1 MIKLI
6 EQLQQ
11 LERLDALIR
20 RKSTGSP
27 KELARKFS
35 VSERTVYNLLEG
47 LKLMG
52 AEIEYC
58 HSRCSYCYKTQMEFR
73 YGYTLSPTHSRA
85 VNGGQSFFGNFQEL
99 QNICRN
105 ALHL

>member
-1 MIKLI
+1 MKLI
-6 EQLQQ
+6 QQLQQ

-35 VSERTVYNLLEG
+35 VSERTVYNLLEA
-47 LKLMG
+47 LRQMG

-58 HSRCSYCYKTQMEFR
+58 HSRCSYYYKLQMKFR
-73 YGYTLSPTHSRA
+73 YGFIVDSSMDGK
-85 VNGGQSFFGNFQEL
+85 VKGGQFFVDDFFVL
-99 QNICRN
+99 QNICSES
-105 ALHL
+105 LHF

>member
-1 MIKLI
+1 MMKLI
-6 EQLQQ
+6 QQLQQ

-35 VSERTVYNLLEG
+35 VSERTIYNLLEV
-47 LKLMG
+47 LRQMG

-58 HSRCSYCYKTQMEFR
+58 HTRCSYYYTFQIKFG
-73 YGYTLSPTHSRA
+73 YGF
-85 VNGGQSFFGNFQEL
+85 VKDFNVGEKNDKGGFY
-99 QNICRN
+99 
-105 ALHL
+105 

>member
-1 MIKLI
+1 MMKLI
-6 EQLQQ
+6 QQLQQ

-35 VSERTVYNLLEG
+35 VSERTVYNLLEA
-47 LKLMG
+47 LRQMG

-58 HSRCSYCYKTQMEFR
+58 HTRCSYYYTIQIKFG
-73 YGYTLSPTHSRA
+73 YGFVSDSSKSLKIKR
-85 VNGGQSFFGNFQEL
+85 GDLF
-99 QNICRN
+99 
-105 ALHL
+105 